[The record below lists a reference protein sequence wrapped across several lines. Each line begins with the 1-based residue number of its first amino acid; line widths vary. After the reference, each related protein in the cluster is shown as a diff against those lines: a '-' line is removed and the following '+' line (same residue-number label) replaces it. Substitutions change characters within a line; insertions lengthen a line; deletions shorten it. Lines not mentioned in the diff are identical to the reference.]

1 MVKQFVRG
9 IKSAFKGS
17 SKVTRPVLFKIGAG
31 IMRMGSNVNSFYG
44 MPNRRATHK
53 KKHTSSK
60 RIKIGGKW
68 YKRE

>member
-17 SKVTRPVLFKIGAG
+17 SKVTRPVLFNIGEG

-44 MPNRRATHK
+44 MPTARRTRKSHR
-53 KKHTSSK
+53 TRN

>member
-17 SKVTRPVLFKIGAG
+17 SKVTKPVLFNIGEG
-31 IMRMGSNVNSFYG
+31 IMRACSNVNSFYG
-44 MPNRRATHK
+44 MPMRRATHK
-53 KKHTSSK
+53 KKHTTSK
-60 RIKIGGKW
+60 RIKVGGRW